1 MEDLTL
7 RQRQVLSFISKHLS
21 ERGYPPT
28 LREIA
33 LHLGISGNA
42 GVMSHLEALE
52 KKGYIRR
59 QEGSSRGIA
68 LVAPPSR
75 GGEYPITE
83 ERIIAGDEERFSAR
97 LPVVGTVR
105 AGSPEIPFEDIE
117 DIEDWFAIDR
127 SEQRSGGTFF
137 LRVRGDS
144 MINAC
149 IQEGDLALVRPQS
162 DARNREIVVALVNGE
177 ATLKRFYREH
187 DRIRLQPENP
197 NLEPIIIRPG
207 EGEVAI
213 VGKVVGIYRRMD

>member
-1 MEDLTL
+1 MEDLTT
-7 RQRQVLSFISKHLS
+7 RQQQVFSFIAKHLK
-21 ERGYPPT
+21 EQGYPPT

-33 LHLGISGNA
+33 LHMGISGNA

-59 QEGSSRGIA
+59 QEGSSRGIT

-75 GGEYPITE
+75 DGEYPVHQ
-83 ERIIAGDEERFSAR
+83 ERIIAGDEELFSAR

-117 DIEDWFAIDR
+117 DYFAIDR
-127 SEQRSGGTFF
+127 SQLRSGGAFF

-149 IQEGDLALVRPQS
+149 IKEGDLALVRPQA
-162 DARNREIVVALVNGE
+162 DARNRDIVVALVNGE
-177 ATLKRFYREH
+177 ATLKRFYREREH
-187 DRIRLQPENP
+187 IRLQPENP
-197 NLEPIIIRPG
+197 NMEPIIVRPG
-207 EGEVAI
+207 EGRVSI
-213 VGKVVGIYRRMD
+213 VGKVVGIYRPLA

>member
-1 MEDLTL
+1 MEDLTP
-7 RQRQVLSFISKHLS
+7 RQQQVLTFIANHTN
-21 ERGYPPT
+21 RQGYPPT

-59 QEGSSRGIA
+59 REGSSRGIV
-68 LVAPPSR
+68 LVAPVAQGR
-75 GGEYPITE
+75 EYPVTE
-83 ERIIAGDEERFSAR
+83 ERIISGDEERFSIR

-105 AGSPEIPFEDIE
+105 AGSPEIPIE
-117 DIEDWFAIDR
+117 DIEDYFTIDR
-127 SEQRSGGTFF
+127 SQQRLGGTFF

-162 DARNREIVVALVNGE
+162 TAENRDIVVALVNGE
-177 ATLKRFYREH
+177 ATLKRFYRERN
-187 DRIRLQPENP
+187 RIRLQPENP
-197 NLEPIIIRPG
+197 NLDPIVVRAG
-207 EGEVAI
+207 EGDVAI
-213 VGKVVGIYRRMD
+213 IGKVVGIYRQME